1 MNRLKFF
8 KYSIIGGISALID
21 WGLFFLM
28 AIIMEINFIVAATI
42 SFILATSANY
52 LMGINFLFHSQIRFN
67 KKEEIILIFFISLVG
82 LGINLTSL
90 YILSVWIGLGLM
102 VSKVISS
109 LFALSWN
116 FSMRNN
122 FVFKKI
128 QN

>member
-1 MNRLKFF
+1 MNRLKFL

-21 WGLFFLM
+21 WGLFYLM
-28 AIIMEINFIVAATI
+28 AILMDVNFILSATI

-52 LMGINFLFHSQIRFN
+52 LIGINFLFDSQIRFSR
-67 KKEEIILIFFISLVG
+67 KKEIILIFIISLVG

-90 YILSVWIGLGLM
+90 YVLAVWIGLGLM